1 MNRLTPAQRV
11 REALSAAGHDPLKSL
26 SQNFMIDPN
35 ILERVAE
42 ATGVGEGDHV
52 LEIGPGPGVLTA
64 LLLER
69 GASVRAIELDCAMAG
84 YLRVAF
90 TGERLE
96 LLVGDI
102 LSMSL
107 DSLLGSGQRW
117 TIASN
122 LPYSISTPLL
132 YELPAVAQRLNRVV
146 LTLQR
151 EVAERA
157 CAGPGHP
164 ARGAVSAMIRRR
176 FDARILRRIPA
187 AAFLPAPKVESAL
200 LELQPRAAQEGEA
213 TRESYRTLVRAAFGL
228 RRKVISGALTMGPDA
243 LPRDV
248 VEDLLRAGALTGR
261 ERAETVSEAQFEAMA
276 RELDRIKGVG
286 E

>member
-1 MNRLTPAQRV
+1 
-11 REALSAAGHDPLKSL
+11 
-26 SQNFMIDPN
+26 MIDPN

-146 LTLQR
+146 LTLPVSYTHLDVYKRQTQLS
-151 EVAERA
+151 AEA
-157 CAGPGHP
+157 
-164 ARGAVSAMIRRR
+164 
-176 FDARILRRIPA
+176 LRSSQSMA
-187 AAFLPAPKVESAL
+187 N
-200 LELQPRAAQEGEA
+200 G
-213 TRESYRTLVRAAFGL
+213 
-228 RRKVISGALTMGPDA
+228 VISSADSIPP
-243 LPRDV
+243 LPEMCIRDSSWV
-248 VEDLLRAGALTGR
+248 DE
-261 ERAETVSEAQFEAMA
+261 
-276 RELDRIKGVG
+276 
-286 E
+286 